1 MLLFLYLYLFIFAV
15 FAIIVFSYYFIFDVE
30 IIKVLPPLIPILL
43 LVALFTLFERK
54 ILGGIQRRRGPNV
67 VGLWGILQPFAD
79 AFKLIFKETII
90 PGLSNLILFIL
101 APVTTFT
108 LS

>member
-1 MLLFLYLYLFIFAV
+1 LFLFFIYYV
-15 FAIIVFSYYFIFDVE
+15 IIDVE
-30 IIKVLPPLIPILL
+30 ILKILPPLIPILL
-43 LVALFTLFERK
+43 IVALFTLFERK

-101 APVTTFT
+101 APVSTFT
-108 LS
+108 LSWLS